1 MPKYTVTGFWTY
13 KGSLEIEADNEAM
26 ALEVALQ
33 ELPDVV
39 NFEIT
44 ETYIESAELTSE

>member
-13 KGSLEIEADNEAM
+13 KGLLEIEADNKAM

-33 ELPDVV
+33 ELPDIDSL
-39 NFEIT
+39 ERI
-44 ETYIESAELTSE
+44 ETYIESAELIPE